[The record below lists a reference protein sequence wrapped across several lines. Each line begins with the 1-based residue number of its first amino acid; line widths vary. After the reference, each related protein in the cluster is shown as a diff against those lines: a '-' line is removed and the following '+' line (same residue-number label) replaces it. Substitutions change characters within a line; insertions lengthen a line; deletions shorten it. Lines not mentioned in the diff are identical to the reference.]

1 MTEVLIFLN
10 IIILEIVLSIDNAA
24 VLAAMVKELPKE
36 QQKKALTYGIA
47 GAYVFRGLALLFAS
61 VLIKLVWLKVAGGL
75 YLMYL
80 AYNALSTNVEQGGE
94 SKMTIKIPF
103 LSALWS
109 TIVAIEMMDLVFS
122 IDNVFAAVAFTPN
135 LWLICG
141 GVFIGILAMRF
152 ATTKFVK
159 VLEKNP
165 VLERVAYWVIGAL
178 GLKLVSSYWL
188 HDLNTE
194 AIDAVFSILTLLA
207 FIIPLII
214 KTKKLCQQIQL
225 QFTLD

>member
-109 TIVAIEMMDLVFS
+109 TIVAIELMDLVFS

-141 GVFIGILAMRF
+141 GVFVGILAMRF

-165 VLERVAYWVIGAL
+165 ILERVAYWVIGAL

-207 FIIPLII
+207 FVVPLII
-214 KTKKLCQQIQL
+214 KKK
-225 QFTLD
+225 

>member
-1 MTEVLIFLN
+1 M
-10 IIILEIVLSIDNAA
+10 ILEIVLSIDNAA
-24 VLAAMVKELPKE
+24 VLAAMVKELPKD

-165 VLERVAYWVIGAL
+165 ILERVAYWVIGAL

-207 FIIPLII
+207 FIIPIII
-214 KTKKLCQQIQL
+214 KKK
-225 QFTLD
+225 

>member
-10 IIILEIVLSIDNAA
+10 IMILEIVLSIDNAA

-141 GVFIGILAMRF
+141 GVFVGILAMRF

-165 VLERVAYWVIGAL
+165 ILERVAYWVIGAL

-194 AIDAVFSILTLLA
+194 SIDAVFSILTLLA

-214 KTKKLCQQIQL
+214 KKK
-225 QFTLD
+225 

>member
-1 MTEVLIFLN
+1 MTEILIFLN
-10 IIILEIVLSIDNAA
+10 IMILEIVLSIDNAA
-24 VLAAMVKELPKE
+24 VLAAMVKELPKD

-47 GAYVFRGLALLFAS
+47 GAYLFRGLALLFAS

-80 AYNALSTNVEQGGE
+80 AYNALSSKVETGGS

-141 GVFIGILAMRF
+141 GVFVGILAMRF

-165 VLERVAYWVIGAL
+165 ILERVAYWVIGAL

-194 AIDAVFSILTLLA
+194 SIDAVFSILTLLA

-214 KTKKLCQQIQL
+214 KKK
-225 QFTLD
+225 

>member
-1 MTEVLIFLN
+1 MTEILIFLN
-10 IIILEIVLSIDNAA
+10 IMILEIVLSIDNAA
-24 VLAAMVKELPKE
+24 VLAAMVKELPKD

-47 GAYVFRGLALLFAS
+47 GAYLFRGLALLFAS

-94 SKMTIKIPF
+94 SKMSIKIPF

-165 VLERVAYWVIGAL
+165 ILERVAYWVIGAL

-207 FIIPLII
+207 FIVPLII
-214 KTKKLCQQIQL
+214 KKK
-225 QFTLD
+225 

>member
-10 IIILEIVLSIDNAA
+10 IMILEIVLSIDNAA

-159 VLEKNP
+159 VLENNP
-165 VLERVAYWVIGAL
+165 ILERVAYWVIGAL

-214 KTKKLCQQIQL
+214 KKK
-225 QFTLD
+225 

>member
-1 MTEVLIFLN
+1 M
-10 IIILEIVLSIDNAA
+10 ILEIVLSIDNAA

-80 AYNALSTNVEQGGE
+80 AYKALSSNVEQGGE
-94 SKMTIKIPF
+94 SKMSIKIPF

-141 GVFIGILAMRF
+141 GVFVGILAMRF

-165 VLERVAYWVIGAL
+165 ILERVAYWVIGAL

-194 AIDAVFSILTLLA
+194 SIDAVFSILTLLA

-214 KTKKLCQQIQL
+214 KTKK
-225 QFTLD
+225 

>member
-1 MTEVLIFLN
+1 M
-10 IIILEIVLSIDNAA
+10 ILEIVLSIDNAA

-94 SKMTIKIPF
+94 SKMSIKIPF

-165 VLERVAYWVIGAL
+165 ILERVAYWVIGAL

-214 KTKKLCQQIQL
+214 KTKK
-225 QFTLD
+225 

>member
-10 IIILEIVLSIDNAA
+10 IMILEIVLSIDNAA
-24 VLAAMVKELPKE
+24 VLAAMVKELPKD

-47 GAYVFRGLALLFAS
+47 GAYVFRGLALAFAS
-61 VLIKLVWLKVAGGL
+61 ILIKLVWLKVAGGM

-80 AYNALSTNVEQGGE
+80 AYKALSSKVETEGS

-165 VLERVAYWVIGAL
+165 ILERVAYWVIGAL

-194 AIDAVFSILTLLA
+194 SIDAVFSILTLLA

-214 KTKKLCQQIQL
+214 KKK
-225 QFTLD
+225 

>member
-10 IIILEIVLSIDNAA
+10 IMILEIVLSIDNAA

-94 SKMTIKIPF
+94 SKMSIKIPF

-141 GVFIGILAMRF
+141 GVFVGILAMRF

-165 VLERVAYWVIGAL
+165 ILERVAYWVIGAL

-214 KTKKLCQQIQL
+214 KTKK
-225 QFTLD
+225 

>member
-61 VLIKLVWLKVAGGL
+61 VLIKLVWLKVVGGL

-165 VLERVAYWVIGAL
+165 ILERVAYWVIGAL

-207 FIIPLII
+207 FVVPLII
-214 KTKKLCQQIQL
+214 KKK
-225 QFTLD
+225 

>member
-10 IIILEIVLSIDNAA
+10 IMILEIVLSIDNAA
-24 VLAAMVKELPKE
+24 VLAAMVKELPKD

-80 AYNALSTNVEQGGE
+80 AYNALSSKVEQGGE

-165 VLERVAYWVIGAL
+165 ILERVAYWVIGAL

-207 FIIPLII
+207 FVVPLII
-214 KTKKLCQQIQL
+214 KKK
-225 QFTLD
+225 

>member
-10 IIILEIVLSIDNAA
+10 IMILEIVLSIDNAA
-24 VLAAMVKELPKE
+24 VLAAMVKELPKD

-61 VLIKLVWLKVAGGL
+61 ILIKLVWLKVAGGL

-80 AYNALSTNVEQGGE
+80 AYKALSSKVEKGGS

-141 GVFIGILAMRF
+141 GVFVGILAMRF

-165 VLERVAYWVIGAL
+165 ILERVAYWVIGAL

-194 AIDAVFSILTLLA
+194 SIDAVFSILTLLA

-214 KTKKLCQQIQL
+214 KKK
-225 QFTLD
+225 

>member
-1 MTEVLIFLN
+1 MTELLIFLN
-10 IIILEIVLSIDNAA
+10 IMILEIVLSIDNAA
-24 VLAAMVKELPKE
+24 VLAAMVKELPKG

-165 VLERVAYWVIGAL
+165 ILERVAYWVIGAL

-207 FIIPLII
+207 FVIPLII
-214 KTKKLCQQIQL
+214 KKK
-225 QFTLD
+225 

>member
-10 IIILEIVLSIDNAA
+10 IMILEIVLSIDNAA

-47 GAYVFRGLALLFAS
+47 GAYVFRGFALLFAS
-61 VLIKLVWLKVAGGL
+61 VLIKLIWLKVAGGL

-165 VLERVAYWVIGAL
+165 ILERVAYWVIGAL

-194 AIDAVFSILTLLA
+194 SIDVVFSILTLLA

-214 KTKKLCQQIQL
+214 KKK
-225 QFTLD
+225 

>member
-141 GVFIGILAMRF
+141 GVFIGIFAMRF

-165 VLERVAYWVIGAL
+165 ILERVAYWVIGAL

-214 KTKKLCQQIQL
+214 KQKNNGRAK
-225 QFTLD
+225 DN

>member
-10 IIILEIVLSIDNAA
+10 IMILEIVLSIDNAA

-47 GAYVFRGLALLFAS
+47 GAYLFRGLALLFAS

-80 AYNALSTNVEQGGE
+80 AYNALSSKVEQGGE

-141 GVFIGILAMRF
+141 GVFVGILAMRF

-165 VLERVAYWVIGAL
+165 ILERVAYWVIGAL

-194 AIDAVFSILTLLA
+194 SIDAVFSILTLLA
-207 FIIPLII
+207 FIVPLII
-214 KTKKLCQQIQL
+214 KKK
-225 QFTLD
+225 

>member
-1 MTEVLIFLN
+1 M
-10 IIILEIVLSIDNAA
+10 ILEIVLSIDNAA
-24 VLAAMVKELPKE
+24 VLAAMVKELPKD

-47 GAYVFRGLALLFAS
+47 GAYLFRGLALLFAS

-80 AYNALSTNVEQGGE
+80 AYNALSSKVETDGG

-165 VLERVAYWVIGAL
+165 ILERVAYWVIGAL

-214 KTKKLCQQIQL
+214 KKK
-225 QFTLD
+225 

>member
-1 MTEVLIFLN
+1 MTELLIFLN
-10 IIILEIVLSIDNAA
+10 IMILEIVLSIDNAA
-24 VLAAMVKELPKE
+24 VLAAMVKELPKD

-47 GAYVFRGLALLFAS
+47 GAYLFRGLALLFAS

-80 AYNALSTNVEQGGE
+80 AYNALSSKVETDGG

-109 TIVAIEMMDLVFS
+109 TIVAIEIMDLVFS

-135 LWLICG
+135 LWLIYG

-165 VLERVAYWVIGAL
+165 ILEKVAYWVIGAL

-194 AIDAVFSILTLLA
+194 SIDAVFSILTLLA

-214 KTKKLCQQIQL
+214 KKK
-225 QFTLD
+225 

>member
-1 MTEVLIFLN
+1 MTELLIFLN
-10 IIILEIVLSIDNAA
+10 IMILEIVLSIDNAA
-24 VLAAMVKELPKE
+24 VLAAMVKELPKK

-47 GAYVFRGLALLFAS
+47 GAYLFRGLALVFAS
-61 VLIKLVWLKVAGGL
+61 ILINLVWLKVVGGL
-75 YLMYL
+75 YLIYL
-80 AYNALSTNVEQGGE
+80 AYKALFGHSESGGSGMNV
-94 SKMTIKIPF
+94 KIPW
-103 LSALWS
+103 LSPLWS
-109 TIVAIEMMDLVFS
+109 TIVAIEIMDLVFS
-122 IDNVFAAVAFTPN
+122 IDNVFAAVAFTSN
-135 LWLICG
+135 IWLICG

-165 VLERVAYWVIGAL
+165 ILEKVAYWVIAAL

-194 AIDAVFSILTLLA
+194 SIDAVFSILTLLA

-214 KTKKLCQQIQL
+214 KKK
-225 QFTLD
+225 

>member
-10 IIILEIVLSIDNAA
+10 IMILEIVLSIDNAA

-47 GAYVFRGLALLFAS
+47 GAYVFRGLALAFAS
-61 VLIKLVWLKVAGGL
+61 ILIKLVWLKVAGGL

-80 AYNALSTNVEQGGE
+80 AYKALSSNVEQGGE
-94 SKMTIKIPF
+94 SKMSIKIPF

-165 VLERVAYWVIGAL
+165 ILERVAYWVIGAL

-194 AIDAVFSILTLLA
+194 SIDAVFSILTLLA

-214 KTKKLCQQIQL
+214 KKK
-225 QFTLD
+225 

>member
-10 IIILEIVLSIDNAA
+10 IMILEIVLSIDNAA
-24 VLAAMVKELPKE
+24 VLAAMVKELPKD

-141 GVFIGILAMRF
+141 GVFVGILAMRF

-207 FIIPLII
+207 FVVPLII
-214 KTKKLCQQIQL
+214 KKK
-225 QFTLD
+225 

>member
-1 MTEVLIFLN
+1 MSEILIFLN

-24 VLAAMVKELPKE
+24 VLAAIVKELPKS

-47 GAYVFRGLALLFAS
+47 GAYIFRGLALVFAS
-61 VLIKLVWLKVAGGL
+61 ILVQLVWLKIVGGL
-75 YLMYL
+75 YLIYL
-80 AYNALSTNVEQGGE
+80 AY
-94 SKMTIKIPF
+94 
-103 LSALWS
+103 SALFNNNENSSGGINVKIGWLSPLWS
-109 TIVAIEMMDLVFS
+109 SIVAIEIMDLVFS
-122 IDNVFAAVAFTPN
+122 IDNVFAAVAFTSN

-165 VLERVAYWVIGAL
+165 ILEKVAYWVIGAL

-188 HDLNTE
+188 QDLNTE
-194 AIDAVFSILTLLA
+194 SVDAVFSILTLLA

-214 KTKKLCQQIQL
+214 KKK
-225 QFTLD
+225 

>member
-1 MTEVLIFLN
+1 MTEILIFLN
-10 IIILEIVLSIDNAA
+10 IMILEIVLSVDNAA
-24 VLAAMVKELPKE
+24 VLAAMVKELPKD

-47 GAYVFRGLALLFAS
+47 GAYLFRGLALLFAS

-165 VLERVAYWVIGAL
+165 ILERVAYWVIGAL

-214 KTKKLCQQIQL
+214 KKK
-225 QFTLD
+225 

>member
-10 IIILEIVLSIDNAA
+10 IMILEIVLSIDNAA

-47 GAYVFRGLALLFAS
+47 GAYLFRGLALLFAS

-80 AYNALSTNVEQGGE
+80 AYNALSSKVEQGGE

-141 GVFIGILAMRF
+141 GVFVGILAMRF

-165 VLERVAYWVIGAL
+165 ILERVAYWVIGGL

-194 AIDAVFSILTLLA
+194 SIDAVFSILTLLA

-214 KTKKLCQQIQL
+214 KKK
-225 QFTLD
+225 

>member
-10 IIILEIVLSIDNAA
+10 IVILEIVLSIDNAA

-141 GVFIGILAMRF
+141 GVFVGILAMRF

-165 VLERVAYWVIGAL
+165 ILERVAYWVIGAL

-207 FIIPLII
+207 FVVPLII
-214 KTKKLCQQIQL
+214 KKK
-225 QFTLD
+225 

>member
-10 IIILEIVLSIDNAA
+10 IMILEIVLSIDNAA

-47 GAYVFRGLALLFAS
+47 GAYVFRGFALLFAS

-165 VLERVAYWVIGAL
+165 ILERVAYWVIGAL

-194 AIDAVFSILTLLA
+194 SIDAVFSILTLLA
-207 FIIPLII
+207 FIVPLII
-214 KTKKLCQQIQL
+214 KKK
-225 QFTLD
+225 

>member
-10 IIILEIVLSIDNAA
+10 IMILEIVLSIDNAA

-80 AYNALSTNVEQGGE
+80 AYNALSSNVEQGGE

-165 VLERVAYWVIGAL
+165 ILERVAYWVIGAL

-207 FIIPLII
+207 FVVPLII
-214 KTKKLCQQIQL
+214 KKK
-225 QFTLD
+225 

>member
-1 MTEVLIFLN
+1 M
-10 IIILEIVLSIDNAA
+10 ILEIVLSIDNAA

-141 GVFIGILAMRF
+141 GVFVGILAMRF

-165 VLERVAYWVIGAL
+165 ILERVAYWVIGAL

-214 KTKKLCQQIQL
+214 KTKK
-225 QFTLD
+225 

>member
-10 IIILEIVLSIDNAA
+10 IMILEIVLSIDNAA

-80 AYNALSTNVEQGGE
+80 AYKALSSNVEQGGE
-94 SKMTIKIPF
+94 SKMSIKIPF

-109 TIVAIEMMDLVFS
+109 TIVAIEVMDLVFS

-165 VLERVAYWVIGAL
+165 ILEKVAYWVIGAL

-194 AIDAVFSILTLLA
+194 SIDAVFSILTLLA

-214 KTKKLCQQIQL
+214 KKK
-225 QFTLD
+225 

>member
-1 MTEVLIFLN
+1 MISLSSLLILINIVL
-10 IIILEIVLSIDNAA
+10 LEIVLSIDNAA
-24 VLAAMVKELPKE
+24 VLAAMVKELPKN

-47 GAYVFRGLALLFAS
+47 GAYLFRGLALVFAS
-61 VLIKLVWLKVAGGL
+61 ILINLVWLKVVGGL
-75 YLMYL
+75 YLVYL
-80 AYNALSTNVEQGGE
+80 AYKALFGKDEDGE
-94 SKMTIKIPF
+94 SNGMNVKIGW
-103 LSALWS
+103 LSPLWS
-109 TIVAIEMMDLVFS
+109 TIVAIEIMDLVFS

-141 GVFIGILAMRF
+141 GVFVGILAMRF

-165 VLERVAYWVIGAL
+165 VLEKVAYWVIGGL

-188 HDLNTE
+188 HDLNNE

-214 KTKKLCQQIQL
+214 KKK
-225 QFTLD
+225 

>member
-10 IIILEIVLSIDNAA
+10 IVILEIVLSIDNAA

-47 GAYVFRGLALLFAS
+47 GAYLFRGLALLFAS
-61 VLIKLVWLKVAGGL
+61 VLIKLVWLKIAGGL

-80 AYNALSTNVEQGGE
+80 AYNALSTKVEEGGE
-94 SKMTIKIPF
+94 SKMTIKMPF

-109 TIVAIEMMDLVFS
+109 TIVAIELMDLVFS

-165 VLERVAYWVIGAL
+165 ILERVAYWVIGAL

-194 AIDAVFSILTLLA
+194 AIDVVFSILTLLA
-207 FIIPLII
+207 FVVPLII
-214 KTKKLCQQIQL
+214 KKK
-225 QFTLD
+225 

>member
-10 IIILEIVLSIDNAA
+10 IMILEIVLSIDNAA

-47 GAYVFRGLALLFAS
+47 GAYLFRGLALLFAS

-159 VLEKNP
+159 VLERNP
-165 VLERVAYWVIGAL
+165 ILERVAYWVIGAL

-214 KTKKLCQQIQL
+214 KKK
-225 QFTLD
+225 

>member
-10 IIILEIVLSIDNAA
+10 IMILEIVLSIDNAA

-165 VLERVAYWVIGAL
+165 ILERVAYWVIGAL

-194 AIDAVFSILTLLA
+194 SIDAVFSILTLLA

-214 KTKKLCQQIQL
+214 KKK
-225 QFTLD
+225 

>member
-10 IIILEIVLSIDNAA
+10 IMILEIVLSIDNAA

-109 TIVAIEMMDLVFS
+109 TIVAIEIMDLVFS

-141 GVFIGILAMRF
+141 GVFVGILAMRF

-165 VLERVAYWVIGAL
+165 ILERVAYWVIGAL

-194 AIDAVFSILTLLA
+194 SIDAVFSILTLLA

-214 KTKKLCQQIQL
+214 KKK
-225 QFTLD
+225 

>member
-10 IIILEIVLSIDNAA
+10 IVILEIVLSIDNAA
-24 VLAAMVKELPKE
+24 VLAAMVKELPKD

-165 VLERVAYWVIGAL
+165 ILERVAYWVIGAL

-207 FIIPLII
+207 FVVPLII
-214 KTKKLCQQIQL
+214 KKK
-225 QFTLD
+225 

>member
-1 MTEVLIFLN
+1 MTELLIFLN
-10 IIILEIVLSIDNAA
+10 IMILEIVLSIDNTA
-24 VLAAMVKELPKE
+24 VLAAMVKELPKD

-47 GAYVFRGLALLFAS
+47 GAYLFRGLALLFAS

-80 AYNALSTNVEQGGE
+80 AYNALSSKVEQGGE
-94 SKMTIKIPF
+94 SKMSIKIPF

-109 TIVAIEMMDLVFS
+109 TIIAIEMMDLVFS

-141 GVFIGILAMRF
+141 GVFVGILAMRF

-165 VLERVAYWVIGAL
+165 ILERVAYWVIGAL

-194 AIDAVFSILTLLA
+194 SIDAVFSILTLLA

-214 KTKKLCQQIQL
+214 KKK
-225 QFTLD
+225 

>member
-10 IIILEIVLSIDNAA
+10 IMILEIVLSIDNAA

-47 GAYVFRGLALLFAS
+47 GAYLFRGLALLFAS

-165 VLERVAYWVIGAL
+165 ILERVAYWVIGAL

-207 FIIPLII
+207 FVVPLII
-214 KTKKLCQQIQL
+214 KKK
-225 QFTLD
+225 